1 MNDYIFLYNM
11 IHTYSTQSG
20 LNKVYKYIAAGER
33 IVARR
38 G

>member
-1 MNDYIFLYNM
+1 MNDYIFLYST

-20 LNKVYKYIAAGER
+20 LIKDKYIAVGEG